1 MFLWKNSTQAVNPF
15 QDLVTLK
22 KILEINLTNSEKHFI
37 KTNALYL
44 ILFLIL
50 LYLLY
55 SAEMGIQ
62 QVTTPYKK

>member
-15 QDLVTLK
+15 QDLVTL

-55 SAEMGIQ
+55 NAEMGI
-62 QVTTPYKK
+62 